1 MLNARWIGPMINPGS
16 RSQQLR
22 MALAAWWLV
31 GGLAVLGIASAA
43 LHLRGDLPMLEQTR
57 TMVLGVFLAYGASTI
72 ATINIRRKATRETQP
87 AMAVSVAV
95 VCYGFLAI
103 FLLLTR
109 TYYSRSFLLA
119 AFFTTIAWLILGRW
133 LQQKYFLPK
142 LAVEPGALD
151 PAVLGCGKVRWLPL
165 SSPEISDDA
174 IDGLVVS
181 GSCRD
186 PEWQRLETQC
196 ALEGIPVYYGT
207 LVEEHIYGRIS
218 PERLSTGQL
227 TEFKPRRL
235 YAPVKRILDL
245 VISLLA
251 APFLLVL
258 VLALAVVIKLDSPG
272 PIFFVQP
279 RVGQG
284 ERVFRMIKFRSMRKT
299 DDAIEARFAAAGDDR
314 VTKVGRFLRR
324 TRLDELPQIWNVLKG
339 DMSLVG
345 PRPEQLGF
353 VREFE
358 KEIPFY
364 GYRHLVKP
372 GISGW
377 AQINLGYA
385 ACIEETKEK
394 LQFDLYY
401 AKNSSLWLDLVIL
414 WRTLRI
420 MVSGFGAR

>member
-1 MLNARWIGPMINPGS
+1 MINPGS

-385 ACIEETKEK
+385 ACVEETKEK

>member
-1 MLNARWIGPMINPGS
+1 
-16 RSQQLR
+16 
-22 MALAAWWLV
+22 MALAAWWLA

-57 TMVLGVFLAYGASTI
+57 IMVLGVFLAYGASTI
-72 ATINIRRKATRETQP
+72 ATINIRRKATCETQP
-87 AMAVSVAV
+87 AMAFSVAV
-95 VCYGFLAI
+95 VCYGFLGI

-109 TYYSRSFLLA
+109 AYYSRSFLLA
-119 AFFTTIAWLILGRW
+119 AFFTTIAWLILERW

-165 SSPEISDDA
+165 SSPEIPDDA

-207 LVEEHIYGRIS
+207 LVEEHLCGRIS
-218 PERLSTGQL
+218 PERLSTEQL
-227 TEFKPRRL
+227 VEFKPRRL
-235 YAPVKRILDL
+235 YASVKRILDL
-245 VISLLA
+245 VISFLA
-251 APFLLVL
+251 APFVLVL

-272 PIFFVQP
+272 PVFFVQP

-385 ACIEETKEK
+385 ACVEETKEK

>member
-1 MLNARWIGPMINPGS
+1 
-16 RSQQLR
+16 
-22 MALAAWWLV
+22 MALAAWWLA

-43 LHLRGDLPMLEQTR
+43 LYLRGDLPMLEQTR
-57 TMVLGVFLAYGASTI
+57 TMVLGLFLAYGATTI
-72 ATINIRRKATRETQP
+72 ATINIGRKAISETQP

-95 VCYGFLAI
+95 ICFGFLAI
-103 FLLLTR
+103 LLLLTR

-119 AFFTTIAWLILGRW
+119 AFFVTIAWLILGRW
-133 LQQKYFLPK
+133 FQQKYFLPK

-174 IDGLVVS
+174 IDGLVVR

-207 LVEEHIYGRIS
+207 LVEEHICGRIS

-245 VISLLA
+245 LISLLA
-251 APFLLVL
+251 APFLLALL
-258 VLALAVVIKLDSPG
+258 VALAVVIKFDSPG
-272 PIFFVQP
+272 PVFFVQP

-385 ACIEETKEK
+385 ACVEETKEK